1 MKDKIN
7 LPKRSDTIYQI
18 IEGFREDNKKGF
30 KDYEYTNCIAYEM
43 AIRNDEVITI
53 IEQIKKIIDYV
64 QSEDL
69 EFDIYLFLFSEMN
82 VINLMEREKYE
93 ILNNK
98 LKLYGFDYSEYTL
111 LSNTE
116 KRRSS
121 LSASLN
127 MVFSLSKEK
136 INEIL
141 KIEYDFIESLKI
153 SDKEK
158 VLLRCKVL
166 KEGCKYQE
174 DSKRII
180 KDYFS
185 KENLKIG
192 GLSLKPELKFDSN
205 VKYDISLNL
214 ALPKDEL
221 IAYISK
227 LKDEY
232 DKDNS
237 IIKSPLE
244 LLGEKLEKAEEMNS
258 KSLPKDKDKRKKSMA
273 DAFYIYDVWKILEID
288 YSEKTKELKAKQ
300 EKEIKA
306 IKQNINYD
314 KDDRASL
321 ISDIKDRY
329 KMKIKNECSKEMAL
343 VPKIAEM
350 LNISEDTV
358 YKLHTIMIKYI
369 DKLKYKELITGQAN

>member
-30 KDYEYTNCIAYEM
+30 EDYEYTNCIAYEM

-53 IEQIKKIIDYV
+53 IEQIKKIIDCV
-64 QSEDL
+64 QSKDL

-82 VINLMEREKYE
+82 LVNLGKREEYE

-98 LKLYGFDYSEYTL
+98 LKLYGFGYSEYTL

-136 INEIL
+136 RNEIL

-158 VLLRCKVL
+158 ALLRCEVL

-227 LKDEY
+227 IKDEY

-237 IIKSPLE
+237 IIKSPFE
-244 LLGEKLEKAEEMNS
+244 LIGEDL
-258 KSLPKDKDKRKKSMA
+258 DIA
-273 DAFYIYDVWKILEID
+273 DENLLIHKGTGKYNKYRVADMFFIYDGMKKGMKKAQIIN
-288 YSEKTKELKAKQ
+288 EL
-300 EKEIKA
+300 
-306 IKQNINYD
+306 NYYYYD
-314 KDDRASL
+314 KDN
-321 ISDIKDRY
+321 
-329 KMKIKNECSKEMAL
+329 KNT
-343 VPKIAEM
+343 
-350 LNISEDTV
+350 NFTYDTLKN
-358 YKLHTIMIKYI
+358 YYEKAIEFI
-369 DKLKYKELITGQAN
+369 DNLKYKELITGVKITN